1 MAVCDGLFV
10 YYNEAR
16 RLTQGGLR
24 YQLKR
29 GRRWW
34 CCARVHQPDGSGAW
48 TARSLGNAK
57 ASDRGEARGDRLP
70 ADGNKTVSEELL
82 GGGANF
88 LAADFFGMQ
97 RIDRNKQQDR
107 TYLNRSKWYQYC
119 SRDVIPTK
127 I

>member
-1 MAVCDGLFV
+1 MVMAVCDGLFV

-70 ADGNKTVSEELL
+70 ADGNKTRVRRTSRWWSQFFSCR
-82 GGGANF
+82 F
-88 LAADFFGMQ
+88 LWNATNRQ
-97 RIDRNKQQDR
+97 KQ
-107 TYLNRSKWYQYC
+107 T
-119 SRDVIPTK
+119 TG
-127 I
+127 